1 MKRLV
6 SYLLIFGMAFFV
18 SGYSQPY
25 SIDWGPVHKIG
36 GRDYVEGIIKSD
48 SLGFFVLRSRYN
60 ALNDRFTFLDYY
72 SMETMN
78 RSFSSALVNPESNKE
93 ANIPFRLYFEDLYRV
108 GSKSVL
114 FMTSYNHEKDRHSA
128 YAQVLNI
135 NGKPEGPVFELAK
148 IKAER
153 KSNRGKFHF
162 TTSPNR
168 QYVLVYNNEPFDQY
182 NDEKFGFTVV
192 DTSFQPVWSNEY
204 SLPYKTQNFIPEDYR
219 IDNLG
224 NAYMLSKVFFTK
236 EQEREK
242 MLKGSNYYYT
252 ILRFQPEDEK
262 NQFQE
267 YIIRLKDKHVVNAS
281 MRVSPNNDLVVAGYY
296 ADDKNLNK
304 VTGLYYFTYPM
315 GATAP
320 SRISM
325 HSLPEGFISD
335 FQTDVPSRFGE
346 DGEPQ
351 LINTQF
357 VFLEDG
363 SQLLVTEHTLVT
375 ETCFTDFRTALT
387 TCNYNYYF
395 NDIFVIKIGAD
406 ETVKW
411 KIKIPKRQV
420 TRNDGGIYSSFS
432 LGVMDG
438 RIVILYNDHPKNL
451 ELKNDRGL
459 FFMNDPQKATV
470 VLIEIDA
477 QGQVKKLP
485 LFSNHKRKTWFRPH
499 IVHQPNPKTMLI
511 CTSRLRQMAF
521 AKIELTHP

>member
-1 MKRLV
+1 MKNVISRFIFYWVIV
-6 SYLLIFGMAFFV
+6 SKAF
-18 SGYSQPY
+18 SQSY
-25 SIDWGPVHKIG
+25 TIDWGPVHKVG
-36 GRDYVEGIIKSD
+36 GRDFVEGIVKSD

-60 ALNDRFTFLDYY
+60 ALSDRFTFLDYY
-72 SMETMN
+72 PMETMN
-78 RSFSSALVNPESNKE
+78 RSFSSALVYPESNKE
-93 ANIPFRLYFEDLYRV
+93 VNIPFRLYFEDLYRV

-135 NGKPEGPVFELAK
+135 NGKPEGPVYELAK

-162 TTSPNR
+162 ITSPNR
-168 QYVLVYNNEPFDQY
+168 QYVLIYNNEPFDQY

-192 DTSFQPVWSNEY
+192 DTNFQTVWSNEY
-204 SLPYKTQNFIPEDYR
+204 TLPYKTQNFIPEDYR
-219 IDNLG
+219 LDNLG
-224 NAYMLSKVFFTK
+224 NAYMLSKVFFTR

-242 MLKGSNYYYT
+242 NVTGSNYYYT
-252 ILRFQPEDEK
+252 ILRFKPEDEK

-267 YIIRLKDKHVVNAS
+267 YVIRLKDKHIVNAS
-281 MRVSPNNDLVVAGYY
+281 MRINPNNDLVVAGYY

-304 VTGLYYFTYPM
+304 ITGLYYFTFPLE
-315 GATAP
+315 ASAP
-320 SRISM
+320 ERISM
-325 HSLPEGFISD
+325 HALPEGFIPD

-346 DGEPQ
+346 DEEPQ

-357 VFLEDG
+357 ILLDDG
-363 SQLLVTEHTLVT
+363 SQILVSEHTLIT

-395 NDIFVIKIGAD
+395 NDIFLVKIGAD

-420 TRNDGGIYSSFS
+420 TRNDGGMYSSFS
-432 LGVMDG
+432 LGLIAG
-438 RIVILYNDHPKNL
+438 RIVILYNDHPKNF

-459 FFMNDPQKATV
+459 MFMNDPKKATV
-470 VLIEIDA
+470 ALLEIDA
-477 QGQVKKLP
+477 QGHVKKQP
-485 LFSNHKRKTWFRPH
+485 LFSNDKRKTWFRPR
-499 IVHQPNPKTMLI
+499 IVHQLDQESMLI
-511 CTSRLRQMAF
+511 CTTRFRQMAF
-521 AKIELTHP
+521 ARIRFAMP

>member
-1 MKRLV
+1 MKFTK
-6 SYLLIFGMAFFV
+6 SYLWVIFLVVFTSAF
-18 SGYSQPY
+18 SQSY
-25 SIDWGPVHKIG
+25 TIHWGPVHKIG
-36 GRDYVEGIIKSD
+36 GRDYIEGIIKSD
-48 SLGFFVLRSRYN
+48 SLGFFVLRSYYN
-60 ALNDRFTFLDYY
+60 ALSDRFTFLDYY

-78 RSFSSALVNPESNKE
+78 RSFSSALVYPESNKE
-93 ANIPFRLYFEDLYRV
+93 VNIPFRLYFEDLYRV
-108 GSKSVL
+108 GTKSVL

-128 YAQVLNI
+128 FAQILNM
-135 NGKPEGPVFELAK
+135 NGKPEGPVIELAK

-168 QYVLVYNNEPFDQY
+168 QYVLVYNHEPFDQY

-192 DTSFQPVWSNEY
+192 DTAFQPVWSNEY
-204 SLPYKTQNFIPEDYR
+204 SLPYKSQNFIPEDYR
-219 IDNLG
+219 IDNHG

-267 YIIRLKDKHVVNAS
+267 YVIRLKDKHVVNAS
-281 MRVSPNNDLVVAGYY
+281 MRISPSNDLVVAGYY

-304 VTGLYYFTYPM
+304 ITGLYYFTFPM

-325 HSLPEGFISD
+325 HSLPEGFIPD

-346 DGEPQ
+346 EGEPQ

-357 VFLEDG
+357 IFLEDG

-395 NDIFVIKIGAD
+395 NDIFVIKIGVD

-411 KIKIPKRQV
+411 KIKIPKRQL

-432 LGVMDG
+432 LGIIDG
-438 RIVILYNDHPKNL
+438 RLVILFNDHPKNL

-459 FFMNDPQKATV
+459 LFMNDPKKATV
-470 VLIEIDA
+470 VLVEIDA
-477 QGQVKKLP
+477 QGQVKKQA
-485 LFSNHKRKTWFRPH
+485 LFSNDKRKTWFRPR
-499 IVHQPNPKTMLI
+499 IVHQPSSNTLLI

-521 AKIELTHP
+521 ARIQVNAP

>member
-1 MKRLV
+1 MIRVLISWFALV
-6 SYLLIFGMAFFV
+6 STAF
-18 SGYSQPY
+18 SQSY
-25 SIDWGPVHKIG
+25 TIDWGPVHKMG

-60 ALNDRFTFLDYY
+60 ALSDRFTFLDYY
-72 SMETMN
+72 PMETMS
-78 RSFSSALVNPESNKE
+78 RSFSSALVFPESNKE
-93 ANIPFRLYFEDLYRV
+93 VNIPFRLYFEDLYRV
-108 GSKSVL
+108 GSNSVL

-128 YAQVLNI
+128 YAQVLNV
-135 NGKPEGPVFELAK
+135 NGKPQGPVYELAK

-168 QYVLVYNNEPFDQY
+168 QYVLVYNHEPFDQY

-192 DTSFQPVWSNEY
+192 DTAFQPVWSNEY
-204 SLPYKTQNFIPEDYR
+204 SLPYKSQNFIPEDYR
-219 IDNLG
+219 LDNLG
-224 NAYMLSKVFFTK
+224 NAYMLSRVFFTR

-242 MLKGSNYYYT
+242 NVKGSNYNYT

-267 YIIRLKDKHVVNAS
+267 YVIRLKDKHVVNAS
-281 MRVSPNNDLVVAGYY
+281 MRISPNNDLVVAGYY

-304 VTGLYYFTYPM
+304 ITGLYYFTFPF
-315 GATAP
+315 GASAP
-320 SRISM
+320 ERISM
-325 HSLPEGFISD
+325 HALPDGFIPD

-357 VFLEDG
+357 ILLEDG
-363 SQLLVTEHTLVT
+363 SQILVTEHTLVT

-395 NDIFVIKIGAD
+395 NDIFLVKIGAD

-420 TRNDGGIYSSFS
+420 TRNDGGMYSSFS
-432 LGVMDG
+432 LGLMAG
-438 RIVILYNDHPKNL
+438 RVVILYNEHPKNF

-459 FFMNDPQKATV
+459 MFMTDPKKASV
-470 VLIEIDA
+470 ALLEIDA
-477 QGQVKKLP
+477 QGHVKKQP
-485 LFSNHKRKTWFRPH
+485 LFSNDKRKTWFRPR
-499 IVHQPNPKTMLI
+499 IMHQPDQGSMLI
-511 CTSRLRQMAF
+511 CTTRLRQMAF
-521 AKIELTHP
+521 ARIRLTAE